1 MYLFH
6 DANLF
11 NPDIFTGQRIMWL
24 DSPFETGDLSF
35 NPPHI
40 LLSVWHLVLL
50 VINSIMEISYVAL
63 LIAHQSS
70 GL

>member
-11 NPDIFTGQRIMWL
+11 NPDIFAGQRMMWL

-35 NPPHI
+35 NPHI
-40 LLSVWHLVLL
+40 LLSVWL
-50 VINSIMEISYVAL
+50 VINSIMEVSYW
-63 LIAHQSS
+63 HC
-70 GL
+70 

>member
-11 NPDIFTGQRIMWL
+11 NPDIFAGQRMMWL

-35 NPPHI
+35 NPHI
-40 LLSVWHLVLL
+40 LLSVWL
-50 VINSIMEISYVAL
+50 VINSIMEVSYVAL

-70 GL
+70 GLRHT